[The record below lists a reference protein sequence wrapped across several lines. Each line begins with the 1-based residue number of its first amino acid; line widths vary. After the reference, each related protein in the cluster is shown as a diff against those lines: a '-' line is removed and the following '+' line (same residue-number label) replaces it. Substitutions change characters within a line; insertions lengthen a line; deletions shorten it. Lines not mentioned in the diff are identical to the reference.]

1 MTRGRRSS
9 LPVATNGPM
18 EVRIRRKSE
27 ARKKCSAG
35 SAGSFAGTVA
45 EAAIDVKFHGST
57 RRREPR
63 RTAVKDGTKD
73 NASGARG
80 ESYGSGECGAGGFA
94 REVGDGER
102 GRRSDIGERDRLC
115 SRNARKA
122 RDAYAKGPQRN
133 GAERPGVA
141 RRRQRV

>member
-1 MTRGRRSS
+1 MTMVRRSS
-9 LPVATNGPM
+9 VPVPTNVPM

-27 ARKKCSAG
+27 ARKKRWAG
-35 SAGSFAGTVA
+35 SAGRFAGTVA
-45 EAAIDVKFHGST
+45 EAGIDVKFHGSP

-115 SRNARKA
+115 SRNARRA
-122 RDAYAKGPQRN
+122 RDAYAKGAERN
-133 GAERPGVA
+133 GAEGYGGV
-141 RRRQRV
+141 RGRQRF